1 MIGPAGG
8 GTAVLTGKD
17 LMDLKAAYESDQDD
31 VFDKLLK
38 KVTKKGTFYFA
49 YDVFT
54 DHWSKLTKSLA
65 VNKGYGSVTEEGSF
79 AISPVSIND
88 AKKIVKKVEAEEA
101 NDSWI

>member
-1 MIGPAGG
+1 MKAQEFRKLIREEVRKVLKEAKLNPTAKLYWYEYYPHYMAGDLKAE
-8 GTAVLTGKD
+8 AVLTGKD

-54 DHWSKLTKSLA
+54 DHWSKLTK
-65 VNKGYGSVTEEGSF
+65 
-79 AISPVSIND
+79 
-88 AKKIVKKVEAEEA
+88 KIGRAHV
-101 NDSWI
+101 